1 MKLSKRGEYG
11 LRTLIKLGIAREVNR
26 EVVSAS
32 ELAEI
37 ERLPLKFIEQIL
49 ADLRQEGIIGTRRG
63 KFGGYY
69 LEKDPAEIRMGDMVR
84 LFDGMLAPIP
94 CASECFYQP
103 CTCDDEQHCGLRM
116 IMVDVRNAIS
126 NILDRYTLA
135 QVVEVTLRKLRR
147 DNLPIPF
154 SGEREITGR
163 TSSRAQ
169 TQAEATRRK
178 LDPGEGFLAFLS
190 DASGASDKGKASE
203 SD

>member
-11 LRTLIKLGIAREVNR
+11 LRTLIKLGIARKVNR

-69 LEKDPAEIRMGDMVR
+69 LEKDPTQIRMGDMVR

-154 SGEREITGR
+154 SGQREISNRAGGR
-163 TSSRAQ
+163 PQ
-169 TQAEATRRK
+169 MPAEATRRK

-190 DASGASDKGKASE
+190 DAPAPADQGNPPE
-203 SD
+203 SV

>member
-32 ELAEI
+32 ELAEV

-69 LEKDPAEIRMGDMVR
+69 LEKDPTQIRMGDMVR

-135 QVVEVTLRKLRR
+135 NVVEVTLRKLRR

-154 SGEREITGR
+154 SGERSTTGSGTDR
-163 TSSRAQ
+163 PKGQ
-169 TQAEATRRK
+169 TAAIHRK
-178 LDPGEGFLAFLS
+178 LEPDEGFLALLLNPV
-190 DASGASDKGKASE
+190 DQNRPKADE
-203 SD
+203 VQ

>member
-26 EVVSAS
+26 EVVSAT

-37 ERLPLKFIEQIL
+37 ERLPLKFVEQIL
-49 ADLRQEGIIGTRRG
+49 ADLRHEGIIGTRRG
-63 KFGGYY
+63 KFGGYF
-69 LEKDPAEIRMGDMVR
+69 LEKDPTQIRMGDVVR

-94 CASECFYQP
+94 CASECFYKP
-103 CTCDDEQHCGLRM
+103 CTCDDEEHCGLRM

-135 QVVEVTLRKLRR
+135 QVVEVTLRKLKR

-154 SGEREITGR
+154 SVSATAVRP
-163 TSSRAQ
+163 SA
-169 TQAEATRRK
+169 ATRDAETARAR
-178 LDPGEGFLAFLS
+178 LDPKQGFLALLKEEMEP
-190 DASGASDKGKASE
+190 DPPAS
-203 SD
+203 